1 MGKFLEG
8 GKQTTINSTITELFP
23 TLAFNNNQSP
33 NSAEKMQGKNLAHNS
48 RLHNIDTKIKI
59 GIASGN

>member
-33 NSAEKMQGKNLAHNS
+33 KSAEKMHEYIVI
-48 RLHNIDTKIKI
+48 R
-59 GIASGN
+59 